1 MQTLKSGTE
10 VSVLES
16 ITAQVE
22 ATVKTILADVRREGD
37 AAVRRY
43 SESFDRYNPETF
55 RLSQTEIDAAIA
67 SLTPDELG
75 ALTRALEALARV
87 LEPGGRAAVLTY
99 HSLEDRLVKHA
110 FRGDTRLTPL
120 TKRPLTASEDEIARN
135 PRARSAKLR
144 AAEASPHP

>member
-55 RLSQTEIDAAIA
+55 RLSQTEIDAAVV

-75 ALTRALEALARV
+75 ALQFSLEQITRFAKAQRASMSDLELTSPCHVSSNPSRRPEIPACPTLRA
-87 LEPGGRAAVLTY
+87 RAAQK
-99 HSLEDRLVKHA
+99 RLGEEQSTKH
-110 FRGDTRLTPL
+110 
-120 TKRPLTASEDEIARN
+120 N
-135 PRARSAKLR
+135 Y
-144 AAEASPHP
+144 

>member
-22 ATVKTILADVRREGD
+22 ETVKTILADVRREGD

-75 ALTRALEALARV
+75 ALTF
-87 LEPGGRAAVLTY
+87 
-99 HSLEDRLVKHA
+99 SLEQI
-110 FRGDTRLTPL
+110 TRFAKAQRASMHDLEIETIPGVTL
-120 TKRPLTASEDEIARN
+120 GHKNIPIGAVGCYAPGAATRWWLRPS
-135 PRARSAKLR
+135 
-144 AAEASPHP
+144 